1 MRPPNPAARRWVRS
15 TVRPISALSTLHI
28 QLTVRACPG
37 PTQAP
42 YHAQAPVPGKDIK
55 VPPAPQAQAVV
66 PTTPGAG
73 PSVPH
78 MGPTPV
84 YHYVNPATH
93 EHVASLL
100 PPNHPQM
107 VCLQEGRHLRETRY
121 GILGASARSSFALI
135 L

>member
-1 MRPPNPAARRWVRS
+1 MMRPPSLAARRWVRS
-15 TVRPISALSTLHI
+15 TVRPIPALFALHT
-28 QLTVRACPG
+28 QLTLRARPG
-37 PTQAP
+37 PAP
-42 YHAQAPVPGKDIK
+42 AAYNAQPPVPGKDIK
-55 VPPAPQAQAVV
+55 VPAPQAQAVV

-73 PSVPH
+73 TSAVPS

-121 GILGASARSSFALI
+121 GILGASRVLPSL
-135 L
+135 